1 MCSVKKR
8 GRPRKKDPED
18 EIEEILRKEAAGKN
32 ATPFSGFTK
41 ETAGRNATPFSGFT
55 KKQQEDE
62 ELSKKKGQE
71 DQKEDEA
78 QRKEE
83 EDGIPGTRIVLD
95 VEYEPTEP
103 DEDFPGEDEIQEE
116 EKAQIEVHR
125 LALPLPDKR
134 GITTLNALIDMYL
147 ALRSEG
153 MHVQQVHSD
162 LGGEFV
168 GARLEKWC
176 KERCILHST
185 NSRSGTSIK
194 WKGGT
199 IGSSHEDR
207 DQEDTESGRSR
218 PEVVANCGQ
227 VSQ

>member
-1 MCSVKKR
+1 MKKR

-32 ATPFSGFTK
+32 VTPFSGFTK
-41 ETAGRNATPFSGFT
+41 EAAGRNATPFSGFT

-83 EDGIPGTRIVLD
+83 EDGIPGTRIVPD
-95 VEYEPTEP
+95 VEYQPTEP

-134 GITTLNALIDMYL
+134 GITILNALIDMYL

-153 MHVQQVHSD
+153 THVQQVHSD
-162 LGGEFV
+162 LGRRICGGQAGEVVQGEMHF
-168 GARLEKWC
+168 A
-176 KERCILHST
+176 LHD
-185 NSRSGTSIK
+185 SRSGTSIK